1 MAPKQSR
8 HEGSADLWLRQQLAE
23 MKKVSLESVGRL
35 RMTPEKMPALV
46 DVGVILTGKD
56 VNQSAEMIR
65 RMFATHLDL
74 KAKCFQIKF
83 GGRGNQETPVPKD
96 LATLIEIICLLPGSA
111 AAKVRQSAAQIFV
124 RHLGGDLSLIR
135 EVERM
140 NHVQTFLREN
150 DPEHPLRAFGEAVEA
165 SESPELKRKRE
176 ETEMAELDVRLKK
189 IAAEERCLL
198 WQEKEAEAR
207 VAIALED
214 KKSAE
219 ARVAAA
225 LEEQQRANEARRIS
239 NLREWIQLS
248 GSDGVVQMAAADRVA
263 ANDMLR
269 TMALGGSGASAG
281 LGAAI
286 CIESFLREKG
296 VEDVA
301 RKRMD
306 FGKAVLR
313 VWRERHPAHDPP
325 KKQVFVNGQE
335 ILANSYWEEHR
346 DIVEEAYQR
355 WGSRVRLFGRIKNIC
370 RFFILPGCPNG
381 SQYEGDG
388 FLLKSVWVV
397 CSLGSL

>member
-1 MAPKQSR
+1 M
-8 HEGSADLWLRQQLAE
+8 E
-23 MKKVSLESVGRL
+23 KVSLEEVGRI
-35 RMTPEKMPALV
+35 RMTPEKMPSLV
-46 DVGVILTGKD
+46 DVVVILTEQTSKN
-56 VNQSAEMIR
+56 VALTIQR
-65 RMFATHLDL
+65 LFQVHPDL
-74 KAKCFQIKF
+74 TAKCNQIKF
-83 GGRGNQETPVPKD
+83 GGHCNQDTPVPKN
-96 LATLIEIICLLPGSA
+96 LASLIKIIYLLPGRS

-124 RHLGGDLSLIR
+124 RYLGGDLSLIC

-150 DPEHPLRAFGEAVEA
+150 APEHPLRAFGEAVEA

-269 TMALGGSGASAG
+269 TMALRGGGAAAG

-296 VEDVA
+296 VEDVP
-301 RKRMD
+301 RKRTD

-313 VWRERHPAHDPP
+313 VWRERHPALDPP

-346 DIVEEAYQR
+346 DILEEAYQR
-355 WGSRVRLFGRIKNIC
+355 WDGRVRSEAA
-370 RFFILPGCPNG
+370 P
-381 SQYEGDG
+381 SQDIRRHMRRAA
-388 FLLKSVWVV
+388 
-397 CSLGSL
+397 

>member
-8 HEGSADLWLRQQLAE
+8 HDGGADLALRQQLADI
-23 MKKVSLESVGRL
+23 KKVSLEEVGRI
-35 RMTPEKMPALV
+35 RMTPEKMPSLV
-46 DVGVILTGKD
+46 DVGVILTGKTASN
-56 VNQSAEMIR
+56 VAR
-65 RMFATHLDL
+65 DL
-74 KAKCFQIKF
+74 QVIMDKHPDLTQKVSQIKF
-83 GGRGNQETPVPKD
+83 GGRGNQDTPVPKN
-96 LATLIEIICLLPGSA
+96 LATLIEIIFLLPGRS

-124 RHLGGDLSLIR
+124 RYLGGDLSLIR

-150 DPEHPLRAFGEAVEA
+150 EPEHPLRAFGEAVEA
-165 SESPELKRKRE
+165 SESTELKRKRE

-269 TMALGGSGASAG
+269 TMALRGSGATAG

-296 VEDVA
+296 VEDVP
-301 RKRMD
+301 RKRAD

-355 WGSRVRLFGRIKNIC
+355 WGGRVRSEVA
-370 RFFILPGCPNG
+370 P
-381 SQYEGDG
+381 SQDIRRRMRRAA
-388 FLLKSVWVV
+388 
-397 CSLGSL
+397 

>member
-1 MAPKQSR
+1 VDINGAFERLALAMAPKQSR
-8 HEGSADLWLRQQLAE
+8 HDGSADLWLRQQLAE
-23 MKKVSLESVGRL
+23 MKKVSLESVGHL
-35 RMTPEKMPALV
+35 RMTPDKMPALV
-46 DVGVILTGKD
+46 DVGVILTGK
-56 VNQSAEMIR
+56 SAR
-65 RMFATHLDL
+65 HVARDL
-74 KAKCFQIKF
+74 QVVMDKHPELAQKVGQVSF
-83 GGRGNQETPVPKD
+83 GGRGGNRESLVPND
-96 LATLIEIICLLPGSA
+96 LAALIEIIFLLPGSA

-150 DPEHPLRAFGEAVEA
+150 EPEHPLRAFGEAVEA

-269 TMALGGSGASAG
+269 TMALRGGGAAAG

-296 VEDVA
+296 VEDVP
-301 RKRMD
+301 RKRTD

-335 ILANSYWEEHR
+335 ILANSYWAEHR

-355 WGSRVRLFGRIKNIC
+355 WGGRVRSEAA
-370 RFFILPGCPNG
+370 P
-381 SQYEGDG
+381 SQDIRRHMRRAA
-388 FLLKSVWVV
+388 
-397 CSLGSL
+397 

>member
-8 HEGSADLWLRQQLAE
+8 HDGGADLWLRQQLAE
-23 MKKVSLESVGRL
+23 MKKVALESVGHL

-46 DVGVILTGKD
+46 DVGVILTGK
-56 VNQSAEMIR
+56 SARHVARDIQVIMDKHPEL
-65 RMFATHLDL
+65 AQ
-74 KAKCFQIKF
+74 KVGQVSF
-83 GGRGNQETPVPKD
+83 GGRGGNRESLVPND
-96 LATLIEIICLLPGSA
+96 LAALIEIIFLLPGRA
-111 AAKVRQSAAQIFV
+111 AAQVRQSAAQIFV

-150 DPEHPLRAFGEAVEA
+150 APEHPLRAFGEAVEA

-269 TMALGGSGASAG
+269 TMALRGSGAEAG

-296 VEDVA
+296 VKDVP
-301 RKRMD
+301 RKRTD
-306 FGKAVLR
+306 FGKAVLK

-346 DIVEEAYQR
+346 DIIEEAYQR
-355 WGSRVRLFGRIKNIC
+355 WGGRVRSEAA
-370 RFFILPGCPNG
+370 P
-381 SQYEGDG
+381 SQDIRRHMRRAA
-388 FLLKSVWVV
+388 
-397 CSLGSL
+397 